1 MKHFKTRFIA
11 LVGLVVLSAA
21 ALAPMVAEASCP
33 AILVACSDG
42 HTVRSC
48 SGTTQGTKC
57 AYDESCLN
65 C

>member
-11 LVGLVVLSAA
+11 LCGLVVLGAA
-21 ALAPMVAEASCP
+21 ALAPMVAEARCP

-42 HTVRSC
+42 QTVKSC
-48 SGTTQGTKC
+48 TGTTQGTKC
-57 AYDESCLN
+57 VYDESCLN